1 MRHTGGNTMRSL
13 RLLAWITQFGISVA
27 APPVLCALLGDYLQ
41 RRYALGSWVLWVLI
55 LVGIL
60 SGVAGLRQSLRSL
73 RRISAEDDEKKPPRG
88 YNGHE

>member
-1 MRHTGGNTMRSL
+1 MRSL

-41 RRYALGSWVLWVLI
+41 RRYALGSWVLI

-73 RRISAEDDEKKPPRG
+73 RRISAEDDGKKPPRG

>member
-1 MRHTGGNTMRSL
+1 MRSL

-27 APPVLCALLGDYLQ
+27 APPVLCVLLGDYLQ

>member
-1 MRHTGGNTMRSL
+1 MRSL

-60 SGVAGLRQSLRSL
+60 SGVAGLAAIAAQPAAHQRGG
-73 RRISAEDDEKKPPRG
+73 RRKKTAQRL
-88 YNGHE
+88 

>member
-1 MRHTGGNTMRSL
+1 MRSL

-41 RRYALGSWVLWVLI
+41 KRYALGDWVLWLLL
-55 LVGIL
+55 LVGVL
-60 SGVAGLRQSLRSL
+60 SGAAGLRQSLRSL
-73 RRISAEDDEKKPPRG
+73 RRIGAEDDGEKPPRG